1 MEHLFL
7 PVQFPKLL
15 FFIIDFRSITCE
27 QKLPEREKV
36 RFMPLFEMYAMVKPK
51 LWLKKYL

>member
-7 PVQFPKLL
+7 QVKFPKLL